1 MDIMDFKKIC
11 CVFCSLILSAVLL
24 SSCQQDDMFDVPE
37 INNPGEEVS
46 LSFIGDPMQRYQVT
60 TKSSDPKEEAEK
72 EIKQLCVFF
81 FGSDGN
87 YLTGGY
93 LKGYDDKNAGGFIA
107 PGQGVSLIK
116 IDKSNFDNA
125 DLAKSATVYAVA
137 NVDIS
142 IFGDLDNNG
151 RPSNI
156 RSLSDLENFNYF
168 PGEEN
173 VTLGLPSTGMP
184 MVGKKVVDLTGDT
197 GTNEDRIITMEAL
210 MARVDLNIRLES
222 AITENG
228 YPKLTMINWKVSN
241 LPTQVSFTAPAQ
253 NSYTPA
259 LGENKKE
266 ISIDNTQQ
274 IVNKQG
280 EIELSFYMFENRQ
293 NKKVDNNE
301 WIEIGSKYPEG
312 LEDYQQQRYKPYL
325 ADKDNATSV
334 ELHTYYSTYN
344 EDGSGSSTYEV
355 RYTLYLGSNHKDDF
369 QVKRNHQYKNNMV
382 IKGLVQAGN
391 NPEHITFDARLNI
404 TEDDNEYYIAIL
416 RERNHDAH
424 FCITP
429 MDVYLFA
436 DAEKEPRMEVI
447 LGEVPV
453 GSETSVPSTVANWIR
468 MEKVPA
474 SDMQTGS
481 VAEPSKQLV
490 AGPNFVAGHGKRR
503 YFTPWLLS
511 EDLKDGTKVTIDK
524 SRDRVYFYLDENLK
538 MEDRSALVTFIYKEK
553 QADGSW
559 KEVKRRTLTIGQVH
573 LLEVK
578 VYGRDGDK
586 PDGNLQQTIY
596 MEQYEEYLDH
606 YDPLDEHQTD
616 QMYTGLQWGI
626 NNYDIDNAAPRD
638 RPAYAFENYYDG
650 LYYTNFIV
658 NKASQTVMCLND
670 IPRSA
675 VEYCYNR
682 NKRGWYGS
690 GAEDGGGVREDDK
703 KWFLPGI
710 RQMEDALTE
719 YYYIYPEFQNNFYWS
734 SSTAKR
740 SYRIGDLSERED
752 TERARATKVKPDGS
766 YVQSGSKNDK
776 DNYEK
781 GGGKA
786 KRIEKLRIRA
796 FRTDL
801 QPIETER

>member
-11 CVFCSLILSAVLL
+11 CVFCSLILSAVLF

-253 NSYTPA
+253 DSYTPA

-266 ISIDNTQQ
+266 ISVDNTQQ

-293 NKKVDNNE
+293 NKNENNPE
-301 WIEIGSKYPEG
+301 WQEMLSKYPNNG
-312 LEDYQQQRYKPYL
+312 GYPDKLEEYQKQRYKPYL

-344 EDGSGSSTYEV
+344 EDGTGSSTYEV

-369 QVKRNHQYKNNMV
+369 QVKRNHQYKNNIV
-382 IKGLVQAGN
+382 IKGLMQAGN
-391 NPEHITFDARLNI
+391 NPDHITFDARLSIADETN
-404 TEDDNEYYIAIL
+404 DYYIAIL

-436 DAEKEPRMEVI
+436 DASKEPKMDVFI
-447 LGEVPV
+447 GEVPE
-453 GSETSVPSTVANWIR
+453 GSETPKEETVVDWIR

-474 SDMQTGS
+474 SDMLNGT
-481 VAEPSKQLV
+481 VADNTKQLI
-490 AGPNFVAGHGKRR
+490 AGNNYTAGHGKRM
-503 YFTPWLLS
+503 YFTPTLLTD
-511 EDLKDGTKVTIDK
+511 DLMDGTKVTIEN
-524 SRDRVYFYLDENLK
+524 SRDRIYFYIDENLT
-538 MEDRSALVTFIYKEK
+538 MENRSVTITALYKEK
-553 QADGSW
+553 DENGEY
-559 KEVKRRTLTIGQVH
+559 KVVERKTFPLVQVH

-578 VYGRDGDK
+578 VYGRTGNK
-586 PDGNLQQTIY
+586 PNYNDPKGTIY
-596 MEQYEEYLDH
+596 MEQYEEYQDH
-606 YDPLDEHQTD
+606 YDPLDKFQTG
-616 QMYTGLQWGI
+616 QIYGGLSWGV
-626 NNYDIDNAAPRD
+626 DNTNVNLNLILTKPED
-638 RPAYAFENYYDG
+638 AYENYYNG
-650 LYYTNFIV
+650 LFFTKEIV
-658 NKASQTVMCLND
+658 RLAGQTVMNLND

-682 NKRGWYGS
+682 NKRESNGEV
-690 GAEDGGGVREDDK
+690 EDSNK

-710 RQMEDALTE
+710 RQMEDALTQ
-719 YYYIYPEFQNNFYWS
+719 YYDNYQEFQEKFYWS
-734 SSTAKR
+734 SSTAKTYLGEETR
-740 SYRIGDLSERED
+740 
-752 TERARATKVKPDGS
+752 RARATKVNPDGS
-766 YVQSGSKNDK
+766 YVESGSKNSN
-776 DNYEK
+776 DNYPN
-781 GGGKA
+781 GGRA
-786 KRIEKLRIRA
+786 LRTELLRIRA
-796 FRTDL
+796 FRNDL
-801 QPIETER
+801 NP